1 MSTEPES
8 DGHPSLAVAA
18 AILAE
23 QPSPEIA
30 NLIRYWLSIHPENC
44 LPGRQHFEPL
54 EIARLL
60 PHIVLVDIEKD
71 ERRYRIRVMG
81 TAVVEAIG
89 ADYTGAFCV
98 DTLPN
103 FRESLSF
110 RHRVEVEESGLPAY
124 HRGPAS
130 IAFRLDYAPVEW
142 LHLPLAGD
150 GRIVDKIL
158 SMTLYAQDKSGTGDP
173 A

>member
-8 DGHPSLAVAA
+8 DGHPSLAAAA

-23 QPSPEIA
+23 KPSPEIA
-30 NLIRYWLSIHPENC
+30 DLIRYWLSIHPGDC

-60 PHIVLVDIEKD
+60 PHIVLVDIEED

-81 TAVVEAIG
+81 TAVVDAIG
-89 ADYTGAFCV
+89 ADHTGAFCV
-98 DTLPN
+98 DILPE
-103 FRESLSF
+103 FKESLSY
-110 RHRVEVEESGLPAY
+110 RHRVEVEETRLPAY

-150 GRIVDKIL
+150 GRIVNKIL
-158 SMTLYAQDKSGTGDP
+158 SMILYAQDEPGTGDP
-173 A
+173 V